1 MKKLANF
8 KDYLTDPEFR
18 LQDVIIRFND
28 ADHQFLLVVDKQ
40 RRLLGTVTDG
50 DLRRGIL
57 EGLSLEDSV
66 STCMFRAPTM
76 GLTSDIASHG
86 GLLEGLPFLPLI
98 NEQDEVTG
106 ILLPEVHPY
115 GVSEAVIMAGGLG
128 TRFGK
133 VTRSTPKPLLAVAG
147 KPMLEHIIANLEM
160 AGVGHIWL
168 SVNHL
173 AEQFED
179 FLANRESQAEIRLLC
194 EDDRLGTAGALSLLP
209 EPPTQPILVLN
220 GDVLTKIDYVSL
232 DAFHQRHDYDAIIA
246 AANHQVKVPYGV
258 IRHDESGL
266 FLGIDEKPL
275 LRNYVAAGIYY
286 LSPEIVALVPRNTA
300 MDMPDVL
307 NEARRLGMKIGL
319 FPIHEYWADVA
330 GPKDLEAAEVYHRDA
345 G

>member
-8 KDYLTDPEFR
+8 QEYLSDPQLR
-18 LQDVIIRFND
+18 LQDVIVRFND
-28 ADHQFLLVVDKQ
+28 AGHQFLLIIDKQ

-57 EGLSLEDSV
+57 DGLSLEDPIS
-66 STCMFRAPTM
+66 SCMFRTPT
-76 GLTSDIASHG
+76 TAKTANIASHA

-98 NEQDEVTG
+98 NRQDQVSG

-115 GVSEAVIMAGGLG
+115 GVSDAVIMAGGLG

-133 VTRSTPKPLLAVAG
+133 VTQSTPKPLLPVAG

-160 AGVGHIWL
+160 AGVERIWL

-173 AEQFED
+173 AQQFQD
-179 FLANRESQAEIRLLC
+179 FLAHRECQADIQLLY

-209 EPPTQPILVLN
+209 TPLARPILVLN
-220 GDVLTKIDYVSL
+220 GDVLTKTDFTAL

-246 AANHQVKVPYGV
+246 AANHQVQVPYGV
-258 IRHDESGL
+258 IRHDEDGL

-286 LSPEIVALVPRNTA
+286 LSPEIVALVPDGTA

-307 NEARRLGMKIGL
+307 NEAKRLGMKVGL

-330 GPKDLEAAEVYHRDA
+330 GPKDLEAAEIYHRDA